1 MLDEKDFSERLK
13 VDLSETDTLR
23 TLSSSRDVYT
33 CLKLMKDLSKV
44 KRFIL
49 AARQQEVEGKK
60 ISMDMSMNYYYS
72 IDELLGMAEYD
83 FRKGQIGDNEFNNRI
98 NEVCK
103 NQNLDFNHL
112 IEITDQISQ
121 LEKKPNRDASIKLA
135 QEIEAHTVKEY
146 EKRRQKQKE
155 KE

>member
-49 AARQQEVEGKK
+49 AA
-60 ISMDMSMNYYYS
+60 
-72 IDELLGMAEYD
+72 
-83 FRKGQIGDNEFNNRI
+83 
-98 NEVCK
+98 
-103 NQNLDFNHL
+103 
-112 IEITDQISQ
+112 
-121 LEKKPNRDASIKLA
+121 
-135 QEIEAHTVKEY
+135 
-146 EKRRQKQKE
+146 
-155 KE
+155 